1 MSFSPP
7 PKRFSAYLRRLVQ
20 TPLSQVEDE
29 LLIRLA
35 LDFWYTSIDLEA
47 EIRLFLASQP
57 NIENIYRAG
66 YLIQRLTRFTCVTD
80 GRVSEALD
88 ALRLLKKPQI
98 FDNKP
103 VGDRGN
109 GRVDVLAREWGLSEG
124 LGLKVQS
131 ILPYQT
137 RHFEATQ
144 RAPMIGRAVEESP
157 IPSKPQPLK

>member
-1 MSFSPP
+1 MSFNLASQ
-7 PKRFSAYLRRLVQ
+7 RFSAYLRRLVQ

-57 NIENIYRAG
+57 KLENIYRAG
-66 YLIQRLTRFTCVTD
+66 YLIQRLTRFTCATD

-144 RAPMIGRAVEESP
+144 RAPMIGSAVEESP